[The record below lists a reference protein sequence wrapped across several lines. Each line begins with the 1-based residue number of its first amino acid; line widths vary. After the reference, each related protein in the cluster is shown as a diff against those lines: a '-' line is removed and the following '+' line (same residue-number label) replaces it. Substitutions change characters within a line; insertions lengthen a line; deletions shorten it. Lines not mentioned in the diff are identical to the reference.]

1 MQLLERLSQFSD
13 ILASAKTSS
22 VGQWNLEYLKNVI
35 QCAIDVENE
44 VSITSEEEIKIGYQ
58 KLVSKTSN
66 EGRAQPSD
74 FQEFNSAFYSLYGTL
89 LKNVHLSS
97 ELVSFLIDTYN
108 FPLEDLSS
116 IKDNISEDIQ
126 HFVKPLVT
134 FELLVN
140 IENIL
145 SDGLYQTKY
154 QSAQSAQSSQSARN
168 LYQNNKLSAIKHEFS
183 YKLSLTTN
191 TNRSAAR
198 ILLQDLL
205 KFFQNCQLVDDSIE
219 RIKSDLRN
227 YATRLKGGMEIIT
240 HAAILSKQESDRNFP
255 ELNYIILDWIISIVV
270 EDADKEIIKEK
281 ILSPDNLKY
290 KIWSLHPWLLTQL
303 SLMHQP
309 FFEIYLQILI
319 QCTQQEQQ
327 YMLGKFSIELIQPK
341 LFYQLSNL
349 SNEMAL
355 HYNNCQVNKSNYQ
368 RLEGLLIHWELFL
381 NIDKIGDN
389 IVYLLQQEWITF
401 KKRYENY
408 EQTQES
414 IVFTQMWK
422 YFFLKL
428 GIQNI
433 Y

>member
-44 VSITSEEEIKIGYQ
+44 VSITLEEEIKIVYQ
-58 KLVSKTSN
+58 KFISKASN
-66 EGRAQPSD
+66 EGRARPFD
-74 FQEFNSAFYSLYGTL
+74 FQEFKSAFYSLYGTL

-145 SDGLYQTKY
+145 SDGLYQIKY
-154 QSAQSAQSSQSARN
+154 QSAQSTQSARN
-168 LYQNNKLSAIKHEFS
+168 LDQNNKLSIIKHEFS

-205 KFFQNCQLVDDSIE
+205 KFFQNCQLVVDNSIE
-219 RIKSDLRN
+219 RIKSDLHN

-240 HAAILSKQESDRNFP
+240 HAAILSKQENDRNFP
-255 ELNYIILDWIISIVV
+255 ELNYIILDWITSIVVV

-281 ILSPDNLKY
+281 ISLSDNLKY

-309 FFEIYLQILI
+309 FFEIYFQILI
-319 QCTQQEQQ
+319 QRTQQEQQ

-349 SNEMAL
+349 SNEMVL
-355 HYNNCQVNKSNYQ
+355 HYNHNNDCQVNKSNYQ

-381 NIDKIGDN
+381 NIGNIDEN

-401 KKRYENY
+401 KKR
-408 EQTQES
+408 S
-414 IVFTQMWK
+414 
-422 YFFLKL
+422 LL
-428 GIQNI
+428 
-433 Y
+433 